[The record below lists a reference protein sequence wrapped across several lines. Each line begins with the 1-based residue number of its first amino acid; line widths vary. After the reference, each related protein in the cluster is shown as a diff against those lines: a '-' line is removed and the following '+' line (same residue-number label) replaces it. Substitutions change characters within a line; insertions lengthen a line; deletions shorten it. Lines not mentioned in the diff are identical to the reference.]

1 MLQVL
6 FVFLTLAL
14 VIFLVFKKWNIILVS
29 IVAAAV
35 LAILDG
41 QNILTA
47 LTDTFM
53 SGASTYVKN
62 FFLLFCVSA
71 LFGKVMEETGA
82 AAAIAKWLTKLL
94 GEKFAILGVFFAG
107 MLLTYGGI

>member
-82 AAAIAKWLTKLL
+82 VSHVSDCT
-94 GEKFAILGVFFAG
+94 
-107 MLLTYGGI
+107 GGI

>member
-53 SGASTYVKN
+53 SGA
-62 FFLLFCVSA
+62 
-71 LFGKVMEETGA
+71 
-82 AAAIAKWLTKLL
+82 W
-94 GEKFAILGVFFAG
+94 
-107 MLLTYGGI
+107 

>member
-41 QNILTA
+41 QNILTD
-47 LTDTFM
+47 LCQVHPPM
-53 SGASTYVKN
+53 SKTSSCFSV
-62 FFLLFCVSA
+62 
-71 LFGKVMEETGA
+71 
-82 AAAIAKWLTKLL
+82 
-94 GEKFAILGVFFAG
+94 
-107 MLLTYGGI
+107 

>member
-53 SGASTYVKN
+53 SGASTYLVK
-62 FFLLFCVSA
+62 
-71 LFGKVMEETGA
+71 
-82 AAAIAKWLTKLL
+82 
-94 GEKFAILGVFFAG
+94 
-107 MLLTYGGI
+107 

>member
-47 LTDTFM
+47 LTDLCQVHPPM
-53 SGASTYVKN
+53 SKTSSCFSV
-62 FFLLFCVSA
+62 
-71 LFGKVMEETGA
+71 
-82 AAAIAKWLTKLL
+82 
-94 GEKFAILGVFFAG
+94 
-107 MLLTYGGI
+107 